1 MNSAAFPAILP
12 TYNRN
17 QLAFEKGEGPYL
29 FANDGRR
36 YLDFA
41 SGIAVTCLGHAHP
54 HLVKALAEQSAK
66 LWHCSN
72 IFEIPDQQRL
82 AERMTANTFADSVFF
97 CNSGAEAVETG
108 IKTIRRYHFAN
119 GNPEKY
125 RVICAEGAFHGRT
138 LTTIFAGGQPKHT
151 EGFGPEVP
159 GFDHVAFGN
168 LNEARAAVT
177 PETGGIL
184 VEPIQGEGG
193 YKPADPGFIKGLRA
207 ICDEFGLLLMFDEV
221 QCGNGR
227 TGKYFAHEWF
237 DTTPDV
243 MATAKGM
250 GGGFPV
256 GACLTT
262 AEAGK
267 GMIAGT
273 HGSTYGGNP
282 LAMAVANA
290 VLDVMLEPGFFDRV
304 AAMGKIIMAGLE
316 EVVRD
321 FPDIFVEARGMGLM
335 VGIKCAEGVV
345 NGEMVEALR
354 EGGLLC
360 VGAGEN
366 VVRMAPP
373 LTIEE
378 AQIHEGLDILRLTA
392 SGWSTKVE
400 AAGA

>member
-1 MNSAAFPAILP
+1 MNDAAFPAILP
-12 TYNRN
+12 TYNRTKI
-17 QLAFEKGEGPYL
+17 AFEKGEGPYL
-29 FANDGRR
+29 FASDGRR

-41 SGIAVTCLGHAHP
+41 SGIAVTCLGHSHP
-54 HLVKALAEQSAK
+54 HLVKTLQAQGAK

-72 IFEIPDQQRL
+72 IFEIPEQQRL
-82 AERMTANTFADSVFF
+82 AERLIAHTFADTVFF
-97 CNSGAEAVETG
+97 CNSGAEAVETA
-108 IKTIRRYHFAN
+108 IKTVRRYHYVD
-119 GNPEKY
+119 GNPQKN
-125 RVICAEGAFHGRT
+125 RIICAEGAFHGRT

-177 PETGGIL
+177 PETGGIM
-184 VEPIQGEGG
+184 VEPVQGEGG
-193 YKPADPGFIKGLRA
+193 YKPADPEFIKGLRE
-207 ICDEFGLLLMFDEV
+207 ICDEFGLLLVYDEV

-237 DTTPDV
+237 DTAPDI

-256 GACLTT
+256 GACLAT
-262 AEAGK
+262 AEAAK
-267 GMIAGT
+267 GMTAGT

-290 VLDVMLEPGFFDRV
+290 VLDVILEPGFFDHV
-304 AAMGKIIMAGLE
+304 AAMGKVIRKGLD

-321 FPDIFVEARGMGLM
+321 FPEVFVEARGMGLM
-335 VGIKCAEGVV
+335 VGIRCAEGVA
-345 NGEMVEALR
+345 NTEMVNTLR
-354 EGGLLC
+354 HAGLLC

-373 LTIEE
+373 LIVEE
-378 AQIHEGLDILRLTA
+378 QHIAEGMGILRQA
-392 SGWSTKVE
+392 AADWPKAAE
-400 AAGA
+400 AANA